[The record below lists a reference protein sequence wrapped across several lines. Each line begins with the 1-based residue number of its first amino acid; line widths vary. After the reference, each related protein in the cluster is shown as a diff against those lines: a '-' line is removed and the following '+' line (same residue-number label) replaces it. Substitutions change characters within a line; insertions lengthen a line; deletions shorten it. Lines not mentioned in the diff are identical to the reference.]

1 MPLLMAENLNVGL
14 RIRNEVR
21 PILEDVA
28 FSIEEREILG
38 VVGESGAG
46 KSLTGLAILQLLEPP
61 LEMSGTI
68 LFRGQDLGGLDAEV
82 LQKIRG
88 RHIAAVFQDAMTSLN
103 PVMTIGNQITGTIL
117 AHLPVSRK
125 EALERAVQLLAD
137 AGIPA
142 PRERLKSYP
151 HELSGG
157 MRQRAVVALALC
169 CEPELIIADE
179 PTTALDVSVQ
189 AQIVELIRSLCE
201 RHGTSVLLITHD
213 MGVIAGAADRVA
225 VMYAGRIVETAPA
238 LEIIKRPQH
247 PYTKGLIGAVPKIRK
262 MGQRLGQ
269 IPGSM
274 PRPGFRPRGCAFHPR
289 CPSAMARCKIE
300 QPPQFRNET
309 GSAAC
314 WLLAPEG
321 DRCQNGNAWPRP

>member
-1 MPLLMAENLNVGL
+1 MPLLTAEDLNVNL

-21 PILEDVA
+21 PIIEDVA
-28 FSIEEREILG
+28 FSIKEREILG

-46 KSLTGLAILQLLEPP
+46 KSLTGLAIMQLLEPP
-61 LEMSGTI
+61 LEMRGTM
-68 LFRGQDLGGLDAEV
+68 LFRGQRLGDLAAEA

-88 RHIAAVFQDAMTSLN
+88 RHIAAIFQDAMTALN
-103 PVMTIGNQITGTIL
+103 PVMTIGKQITGTIL

-125 EALERAVQLLAD
+125 EALERAAQLLAD

-157 MRQRAVVALALC
+157 MRQRAVIALALC

-201 RHGTSVLLITHD
+201 RRGTSVLLITHD
-213 MGVIAGAADRVA
+213 MGVIAGAANRVA
-225 VMYAGRIVETAPA
+225 VMYAGRIVETAPV

-247 PYTKGLIGAVPKIRK
+247 PYTKGLIGVIPKLRK

-269 IPGSM
+269 IQGSM
-274 PRPGFRPRGCAFHPR
+274 PRPGFRPTGCAFHPR
-289 CPSAMARCKIE
+289 CPSAMPRCKIQ
-300 QPPQFRNET
+300 QPPQFRTET

-314 WLLAPEG
+314 WLFAPGG
-321 DRCQNGNAWPRP
+321 DRSANGSGGHLL